1 MKGIKFGK
9 HKIHDLEVKKLS
21 QTIDSLSENNRG
33 LHNMHFKF
41 TVLDIWKIVSCS
53 GKYKIIQES
62 KDIVI
67 PPLILN
73 GMRIQANIHRTD
85 TVTATVACSNSPI
98 STKIDDINGVIRL
111 AAALA
116 RTQERI
122 QRIVDECG
130 QSLPGGY
137 ESILIPD
144 SNSWLVTM
152 WHFAVDSPNYREEK
166 ICMTWKDGQ
175 GVLLR
180 EYSQRKQGKLRM
192 ERQDYPKTSLADASK
207 KFLNDNESAAAAA
220 GMNGLPKQEGL
231 NSK

>member
-1 MKGIKFGK
+1 
-9 HKIHDLEVKKLS
+9 
-21 QTIDSLSENNRG
+21 
-33 LHNMHFKF
+33 
-41 TVLDIWKIVSCS
+41 
-53 GKYKIIQES
+53 
-62 KDIVI
+62 
-67 PPLILN
+67 
-73 GMRIQANIHRTD
+73 
-85 TVTATVACSNSPI
+85 
-98 STKIDDINGVIRL
+98 
-111 AAALA
+111 
-116 RTQERI
+116 
-122 QRIVDECG
+122 
-130 QSLPGGY
+130 
-137 ESILIPD
+137 
-144 SNSWLVTM
+144 M